1 MTHDL
6 DRTPIYQQIAEVIR
20 LDIVNGVL
28 HSGDALPSMR
38 AMAERWQ
45 CTVGTV
51 QRAYAELAREGLTI
65 TRFGQGTHVAQNLLQ
80 AAPER
85 SLRRSTLANQSER
98 FLLDMLA
105 AGFQSGEVERAV
117 RQAVE
122 RWQASTATP
131 APADAGVVR
140 FAGSHDVAV
149 SWLAAHFETLVPGWA
164 LAVRFNGSLG
174 GLMALAQGEAE
185 LAGCHLWDP
194 ASDSTNSTF
203 VRHLLP
209 GQPVA
214 LLTLAHRRLGLITP
228 PGNPQQLT
236 TLADLLRA
244 DVQFINRQ
252 RGSGTRVWLD
262 AQLQACR
269 FDPASIAGYA
279 HEAATHTQV
288 AQAVAAGEASA
299 GLGIEAAALALGL
312 GFTPLTSERYDLVVR
327 GAQWEHPAV
336 QALRSWLTSPD
347 AQAVIATF
355 GGYDNTATGR
365 VIWVA

>member
-6 DRTPIYQQIAEVIR
+6 DRTPIYLQIAEAIR

-51 QRAYAELAREGLTI
+51 QRAYAELTREGLTT
-65 TRFGQGTHVAQNLLQ
+65 TRFGQGTRVAQGISHVT
-80 AAPER
+80 PER
-85 SLRRSTLANQSER
+85 SLRRATLANQSER

-105 AGFQSGEVERAV
+105 AGFQAGEVEQAV

-122 RWQASTATP
+122 RWQASAAAP
-131 APADAGVVR
+131 APVDAGVVR
-140 FAGSHDVAV
+140 FAGSHDMAV
-149 SWLAAHFETLVPGWA
+149 SWLSAHFETIAPGWA

-214 LLTLAHRRLGLITP
+214 LLTLAHRRLGLMTP
-228 PGNPQQLT
+228 PGNPQQLA
-236 TLADLLRA
+236 TLADLLRS
-244 DVQFINRQ
+244 DVHFINRQ

-262 AQLQACR
+262 AQLQAAR
-269 FDPASIAGYA
+269 LDPAGIAGYA
-279 HEAATHTQV
+279 RAAATHTQV

-336 QALRSWLTSPD
+336 QALRAWLISPA
-347 AQAVIATF
+347 AQTVIAAL
-355 GGYDNTATGR
+355 GGYDSAATGR
-365 VIWVA
+365 VTWVA